1 MKNTYIAIGIVVVL
15 VVAFLIISKKKVEAP
30 IETPENSVV
39 ETTVEN
45 PTNGAPTNPS
55 SQPKPTEE
63 KTYSYTNSE
72 FDFAVK
78 LPGLV
83 ATQKTETPLSLYA
96 IFTFGVGDQSA
107 IEEQKRVPN
116 TMAVY
121 IWSNESDFNKMT
133 ESGTAL
139 ADETINGTTFKV
151 FSFTNEDATSY
162 HYTAEKDGLI
172 YDIGVRNKSDAAKFY
187 FI

>member
-1 MKNTYIAIGIVVVL
+1 MKKSHMLLGVVVVL

-45 PTNGAPTNPS
+45 PTNGAPTNSS
-55 SQPKPTEE
+55 SQTKPTEE

-96 IFTFGVGDQSA
+96 IFTFGAGDQSDV
-107 IEEQKRVPN
+107 EEMKRIPN